1 MASHCPLTAL
11 LCLAGALLTTG
22 TPVNNDHGCPEGWSP
37 FGTRCFKFFNTKAT
51 WTVAEKSCQSHGAN
65 LASIHSTEENTFI
78 VALINQATGEN
89 RRTWIGAQ
97 DAIQEG
103 QWMWS
108 DGSVWDYLNWRTGE
122 PNNHGGTSTSL

>member
-22 TPVNNDHGCPEGWSP
+22 T
-37 FGTRCFKFFNTKAT
+37 
-51 WTVAEKSCQSHGAN
+51 KSCQSHGAN